1 MLVNGGGCDGC
12 GEDVEIDSLYSRIS
26 YFKDLRFCS
35 WVCSVS
41 SVASLRSL
49 RSIQH
54 SAYLISWLLL
64 LSMRPSFSGFTRC
77 LHYIICM
84 FTSRLASRLAQL
96 ASQRVFLLA
105 RLMVL
110 FTRLLFIILL
120 SSSFSSCLLL
130 TVLIIFSSLLR
141 VQLVQL
147 QFLIII
153 FSFFPFYSIFS
164 LCFLLLSFIIIFS
177 TLL

>member
-1 MLVNGGGCDGC
+1 MLVNGEGCDGC

-64 LSMRPSFSGFTRC
+64 LSMRPSFSQFTRC

-84 FTSRLASRLAQL
+84 FTSRLAQLARL

-130 TVLIIFSSLLR
+130 TVLIIFSSLPR

>member
-1 MLVNGGGCDGC
+1 MVNTVNGEGC

-64 LSMRPSFSGFTRC
+64 LSMRPSFSVLTRC

-84 FTSRLASRLAQL
+84 FTSRLAQL

-105 RLMVL
+105 KLIVL

-130 TVLIIFSSLLR
+130 TVLIIFSSLPR